1 VEYSEILSNLF
12 MNVVSSGSKG
22 NSTIIWDECDALV
35 VDFGISVKRF
45 RQRFEE
51 LNIGEVPLSVL
62 ITHEHSDH
70 SSGLGAASRKMKA
83 DIYLREKAKLKMGF
97 DSAFTIRDELTIGNF
112 FIRSVSVSHDAVDPV
127 GYVIEN
133 RGRKISL
140 FSDLGYFP
148 MENIDLIRGSD
159 ILAIEANHD
168 TNMLKTGPYPESL
181 KKRIM
186 SNYGHLSND
195 QCALALGELS
205 EQKSQ
210 IILLHL
216 SDENNTQEIAYLTI
230 RDFLDNRNIKY
241 KGIECARQLYG
252 SSIFEV

>member
-1 VEYSEILSNLF
+1 

-22 NSTIIWDECDALV
+22 NSTIIWDENDALV

-45 RQRFEE
+45 KKRYEE
-51 LNIGEVPLSVL
+51 LNMEEIPISIL
-62 ITHEHSDH
+62 ITHEHVDH
-70 SSGLGAASRKMKA
+70 SSGLGAASRNLKA
-83 DIYLREKAKLKMGF
+83 DIYLREKTKLKMGL
-97 DSAFTIRDELTIGNF
+97 DSAFNIGDELTIGNF

-133 RGRKISL
+133 RGRKISII
-140 FSDLGYFP
+140 SDLGFFP
-148 MENIDLIRGSD
+148 MENIDLVKGSD

-168 TNMLKTGPYPESL
+168 TNMLKTGPYPENL

-186 SNYGHLSND
+186 SHYGHLSND

-205 EQKSQ
+205 EQGSQ

-216 SDENNTQEIAYLTI
+216 SDENNTHEMAHNTI